1 MYVVLGANGRA
12 GGETARALMELGIPV
27 RVVLRRPEQAGKW
40 TRLGTEFAIG
50 SIEDVAS
57 LTAALRDASGAFL
70 LSPPPASG
78 DPYSRAHEVG
88 IALAQAVREAR
99 LPKLVALSSIG
110 AQHDKGTGVIATLN
124 SLEKHLEGAARVN
137 HLPAAGLFR
146 RDLGRDS
153 TGGDLRRCASD
164 LSRALAE
171 DPDGEHNRRRAH
183 RRPAAYRGLQRQ
195 ADHCTAGPA
204 GLERQ
209 RCCGRIQQG
218 ARPECGDRIR
228 SA

>member
-40 TRLGTEFAIG
+40 TRLGAEFAIG

-88 IALAQAVREAR
+88 IA
-99 LPKLVALSSIG
+99 
-110 AQHDKGTGVIATLN
+110 
-124 SLEKHLEGAARVN
+124 
-137 HLPAAGLFR
+137 
-146 RDLGRDS
+146 
-153 TGGDLRRCASD
+153 
-164 LSRALAE
+164 
-171 DPDGEHNRRRAH
+171 
-183 RRPAAYRGLQRQ
+183 
-195 ADHCTAGPA
+195 
-204 GLERQ
+204 
-209 RCCGRIQQG
+209 
-218 ARPECGDRIR
+218 
-228 SA
+228 